1 MPALTLGY
9 RHCDRKRPLYIKNA
23 EIEAIAALAR
33 QQLVD
38 ADTDA
43 IPREVLC
50 DISALSINGITFDLF
65 VGTGHVVHD
74 EDGNPVLG
82 ICEYD
87 PGVPQTA
94 MVSVTPAGEH
104 ASEGL
109 VLSTL
114 GHELGHAIFDAPGWI
129 FDASLGPGLFDE
141 PDHGVRRAYRTT
153 TRDLEHLSRPSPV
166 IDTNPPHAALLFG
179 QTPRDLY
186 FAELRAN
193 EFMGSLLVP
202 RHRLNVLVAELAP
215 MFDVE
220 IRRSPSFDPEWAEHG
235 LNLTVEAHDAASM
248 ECLQQEIANQF
259 GVNRR
264 FIAVR
269 MERYGLIKPENKA
282 R

>member
-1 MPALTLGY
+1 MPAMTLGY

-23 EIEAIAALAR
+23 EIEGIAALAR

-38 ADTDA
+38 ANTDA

-50 DISALSINGITFDLF
+50 DISALCINGVSFDLF

-82 ICEYD
+82 ICEFD
-87 PGVPQTA
+87 PGMPQAA
-94 MVSVTPAGEH
+94 MVSVTPVGEY
-104 ASEGL
+104 ASEAL

-114 GHELGHAIFDAPGWI
+114 GHELGHAIFDAPGSI
-129 FDASLGPGLFDE
+129 FDASKGPGLFDE
-141 PDHGVRRAYRTT
+141 TDPGLRRAYRTT
-153 TRDLEHLSRPSPV
+153 TRDIEHLSKVGPVAEGTPGHSP
-166 IDTNPPHAALLFG
+166 LLTG

-202 RHRLNVLVAELAP
+202 RHRLAFLLEELAP
-215 MFDVE
+215 MFDVT
-220 IRRSPSFDPEWAEHG
+220 IHRTPTLDPDWAG
-235 LNLTVEAHDAASM
+235 QGMNLTAESKDAAGM
-248 ECLQQEIANQF
+248 ECLQRELANQF

-269 MERYGLIKPENKA
+269 MERYGLIKSENKA